1 MKIKKLVQ
9 TPFISYDDEN
19 MLSISVADW
28 DFCNPY
34 GVELKIDGETVY
46 SGSVFAPEFTALI
59 PSVSEK
65 KTLTAVITPF
75 EDVPVIKSFAL
86 VSPKKWRIPMLY
98 SSHEDLGYCAYVD
111 KLHSEC
117 CDYLKKAMELCE
129 KNPGFKY
136 MIEHAWWLSGFDKYA
151 TDEEKEHLKK
161 LFAEKRIELNSIQ
174 SGIHTHWQTSEQ
186 LVRSEYYTVIDAARK
201 YNVQPE
207 CAVFTDLSGISP
219 SAIDAYGSMGIKYFA
234 VLSNSFRNSP
244 YNLDFP
250 PIFYWERNGRKA
262 LFWYQRSYRPDGLN
276 EIWCNTKRQYPE
288 GEFFFDTTKRLK
300 TEKWITERLSGL
312 PYSSLD
318 IFPISFYDDRELPTS
333 MLISVCEEMKKH
345 WKYPEFSMEIP
356 SRFMAEIDEKYSQD
370 LPVFSGDIPDQW
382 ADFITIAP
390 EWAKE
395 KRNTARAA
403 HSSEL
408 LSAVKAVEK
417 KLPYPKKAFD
427 DAYWKLSIFD
437 EHCWATS
444 SKHPQKM
451 HRYNLDK
458 TKRADVKK
466 THDELNEI
474 LFSGNGKAQILF
486 PSLQGSHLPLRS
498 ADGTVPKNGASQALP
513 DGTAVSAPF
522 NLNGIQISDTEFK
535 KADSSARP
543 FECNTFETDYYRV
556 SLIKEAM
563 QISSIIDKESGCE
576 LIDQASDFAFGQFVY
591 TYSEGKTDPK
601 LSYEVAKPSSLAVE
615 EGDICFAVTQK
626 SFEEQ
631 SGAEISMQLLFYKHE
646 KSIDIDLSFEH
657 ATGLMGDF
665 HDRYKKNYF
674 FAFPFNVDDPSFYS
688 SSQVGEINEAHDR
701 INGLNACDFTIVQ
714 GYAVAENDSFGVGIY
729 SADMPVFHIGE
740 IKLNRFCSSFS
751 AKRAHFFLY
760 AASNRC
766 NNLVYLTENDC
777 RARYSLSVLP
787 FSGSHL
793 KAIPSWAE
801 EKDHPPVFLP
811 HGTDLPEKELASVGT
826 KSLALTALKRAE
838 NEDNAVIVRLKELSG
853 QSESTY
859 IDVFFP
865 VKSAYLATCDEKNLT
880 PLKTEK
886 NRVYFN
892 TSPHSY
898 ITLKL
903 YGDFKI

>member
-1 MKIKKLVQ
+1 MKIKSLVQ
-9 TPFISYDDEN
+9 TPFISYDNEN

-34 GVELKIDGETVY
+34 GVELKIEGETVY
-46 SGSVFAPEFTALI
+46 SESIFAPEFSALI
-59 PSVSEK
+59 PCVSEER
-65 KTLTAVITPF
+65 TLTAVITPF
-75 EDVPVIKSFAL
+75 EDVPVIKSFTL
-86 VSPKKWRIPMLY
+86 FPPKKWRIPLLY

-117 CDYLKKAMELCE
+117 CDYLKKAMELCR
-129 KNPGFKY
+129 KHPDFKY

-151 TDEEKEHLKK
+151 SDEDKAELKK

-186 LVRSEYYTVIDAARK
+186 LVRSEYYTVVDASKR
-201 YNVQPE
+201 YDINPE
-207 CAVFTDLSGISP
+207 CAIFTDLSGISP
-219 SAIDAYGSMGIKYFA
+219 SAIDAYGSMGIQYFA

-244 YNLDFP
+244 YDLDFP
-250 PIFYWERNGRKA
+250 PLFRWERNGRSV

-300 TEKWITERLSGL
+300 TEKWITDRLSRL

-318 IFPISFYDDRELPTS
+318 IFPISFYDDRELPTT

-345 WKYPEFSMEIP
+345 WKYPEFYMEIP
-356 SRFMAEIDEKYSQD
+356 SLFMREIDEKYSRE

-395 KRNTARAA
+395 KRDTAGSAYLA
-403 HSSEL
+403 EL
-408 LSAVKAVEK
+408 LSTVKSADK

-427 DAYWKLSIFD
+427 DAYRSLSIFD

-466 THDELNEI
+466 AHDELTEI
-474 LFSGNGKAQILF
+474 LFSGSEGSQILF
-486 PSLQGSHLPLRS
+486 PSLHGSYLPLRS
-498 ADGTVPKNGASQALP
+498 ADGLAPGGSASQLLP

-522 NLNGIQISDTEFK
+522 DLSGIKIVDTELK
-535 KADSSARP
+535 KAASSARP
-543 FECNTFETDYYRV
+543 HEGDFFETDYYRV
-556 SLIKEAM
+556 FITREAM
-563 QISSIIDKESGCE
+563 QISSILDKETGCE
-576 LIDQASDFAFGQFVY
+576 LIDKESDLAFGQFVY
-591 TYSEGKTDPK
+591 TYSEGKTDPA
-601 LSYEVAKPSSLAVE
+601 LSYELAKPSSLTVE
-615 EGDICFAVTQK
+615 EGDLCFVVAQK

-631 SGAEISMQLLFYKHE
+631 SGAEVSMQVLFYKHE
-646 KSIDIDLSFEH
+646 KSIDVDLSFDH

-674 FAFPFNVDDPSFYS
+674 FAFPFDIKNPSFYS
-688 SSQVGEINEAHDR
+688 NSQVGEINEATDR
-701 INGLNACDFTIVQ
+701 VNGLNACDFTIVQ
-714 GYAVAENDSFGVGIY
+714 SYAAAENDSFGVGIY

-740 IKLNRFCSSFS
+740 IKLNRFSSSFS
-751 AKRAHFFLY
+751 ARCAHFYLY

-766 NNLVYLTENDC
+766 NNLVYLSEKDC
-777 RARYSLSVLP
+777 RAKYKLSVLP
-787 FSGSHL
+787 FSGSHSNPL
-793 KAIPSWAE
+793 PTWAE
-801 EKDHPPVFLP
+801 EKEHPPVFLP
-811 HGTDLPEKELASVGT
+811 QGTGLSQGELISSGT
-826 KSLALTALKRAE
+826 RNLALTALKRAE
-838 NEDNAVIVRLKELSG
+838 KEGNAITLRLKELSG

-865 VKSAYLATCDEKNLT
+865 IKEAYLATCDERNIA
-880 PLKTEK
+880 PLKAEK
-886 NRVYFN
+886 NRVYFD
-892 TSPHSY
+892 SVPHSY

-903 YGDFKI
+903 YGDFEI